1 MNKKFNE
8 KSRNLILKKLSN
20 LVLKKSCDLI
30 LKKPSNLM
38 VKGFLCGV
46 CIFATPA
53 FAMQNKNSN
62 ATLANKQTLTG
73 ITDRVIVKY
82 KNTSQF
88 SSPTANANNTVNLM
102 SQRMGLQVQYLRTT
116 ASGAQVMRFEQ
127 KQTQA
132 QLEETIS
139 ELMSD
144 PNVEYAE
151 PDLMMRPMSTPN
163 DPRYSEQWHYYE
175 PTGGLN
181 LPTAWDTT
189 QGQGAVVAV
198 IDTGYRPH
206 ADLSAN
212 ILPGYDMIS
221 DTTVS
226 QDGDGR
232 DSNAIDNG
240 DWSLAGECDSRDP
253 DRESSWHG
261 THVAGTIAALSDNS
275 IGVAGVAYK
284 AKIVPVRALG
294 RCGGFT
300 SDIADGMIW
309 AAGGTVSGIPTNP
322 NPAKVLNLSLGGGGA
337 CSTTQQ
343 NAINTARSLGATI
356 VVAAGNE
363 SANASNSSPANC
375 TGVVTVAAT
384 GRSGGRA
391 SYSNFGSIVDVAG
404 PGGDRGAL
412 ILSTYNSGQRSPGND
427 SYDFL
432 AGTSMATPH
441 VAGVAALLYSLK
453 PTITPDE
460 VEDILKKTARAFPAT
475 CSGCGAGI
483 VDAAKAIAALSVVVP
498 PPSTEL
504 VVKNISS
511 SRSQWK
517 RYTYVV
523 PSGVTKLTVNIS
535 GGTGDA
541 DLYVRLGTAP
551 TTSTY
556 QCRPYLNGNAET
568 CTINNPTAGT
578 WHFGLY
584 GYSAFSGVTLKAS
597 Y

>member
-1 MNKKFNE
+1 MNKKFLE
-8 KSRNLILKKLSN
+8 KSRKAVVNG
-20 LVLKKSCDLI
+20 LVF
-30 LKKPSNLM
+30 
-38 VKGFLCGV
+38 GA
-46 CIFATPA
+46 CIFTTST
-53 FAMQNKNSN
+53 FAMQNKN
-62 ATLANKQTLTG
+62 ATTAQASKQSLSG

-82 KNTSQF
+82 KNNTQL
-88 SSPTANANNTVNLM
+88 SSPTAKANNTVNIM
-102 SQRMGLQVQYLRTT
+102 SQRMGMQVTYLRST
-116 ASGAQVMRFEQ
+116 AAGAQIMRFEQ

-132 QLEETIS
+132 QLDQTIS
-139 ELMSD
+139 ELMAD

-151 PDLMMRPMSTPN
+151 PDLMMHAMSTPN
-163 DPRYSEQWHYYE
+163 DPRYGEQWHYYE
-175 PTGGLN
+175 TAGGLN

-206 ADLSAN
+206 NDLAAN

-221 DTTVS
+221 DATVA
-226 QDGDGR
+226 QDGNGR
-232 DSNAIDNG
+232 DSNAMDNG
-240 DWSLAGECDSRDP
+240 DWSVAGECDPRDP

-261 THVAGTIAALSDNS
+261 THVSGTIAALSDNG

-309 AAGGTVSGIPTNP
+309 AAGGTVAGIPNNP

-337 CSTTQQ
+337 CTQTQQ
-343 NAINTARSLGATI
+343 NAVNTARSLGATV

-375 TGVVTVAAT
+375 AGVVTVAAT
-384 GRSGGRA
+384 NRSGGRA
-391 SYSNFGSIVDVAG
+391 SYSNFGSLVDVAA

-412 ILSTYNSGQRSPGND
+412 ILSTYNDGLRNPGGD

-453 PTITPDE
+453 PNITPDQ
-460 VEDILKKTARAFPAT
+460 VESILKSTARTFPAT
-475 CSGCGAGI
+475 CSGCGSGI
-483 VDAAKAIAALSVVVP
+483 VDAAKAVAALSIVVP
-498 PPSTEL
+498 PPGREL
-504 VVKNISS
+504 VVNNISGP
-511 SRSQWK
+511 RSQWK
-517 RYTYVV
+517 RYTLDV
-523 PSGVTKLTVNIS
+523 PSGTTKLTVTIS

-551 TTSTY
+551 TTTTY

-568 CTINNPTAGT
+568 CTINNPSAGT

-584 GYSAFSGVTLKAS
+584 GFAAFSGVNLKAI

>member
-1 MNKKFNE
+1 MNKKFKE
-8 KSRNLILKKLSN
+8 KSHNLLLKNSQ
-20 LVLKKSCDLI
+20 DFI
-30 LKKPSNLM
+30 I
-38 VKGFLCGV
+38 KGFLCGV

-53 FAMQNKNSN
+53 FAMQNKNFN
-62 ATLANKQTLTG
+62 AALANKQTLAG

-82 KNTSQF
+82 KNTNQF
-88 SSPTANANNTVNLM
+88 SSPTANVNNTMSIM
-102 SQRMGLQVQYLRTT
+102 SQRMGMQVQYLRTT
-116 ASGAQVMRFEQ
+116 AGGAQVMRFEQ

-132 QLEETIS
+132 QLDKTIS

-151 PDLMMRPMSTPN
+151 PDLMMHPMSTPN

-175 PTGGLN
+175 AVGGLN
-181 LPTAWDTT
+181 LPTAWDST
-189 QGQGAVVAV
+189 QGQGVVVAV

-206 ADLSAN
+206 ADLTGN

-221 DTTVS
+221 DANVA
-226 QDGDGR
+226 QDGNGR
-232 DSNAIDNG
+232 DSNAMDNG
-240 DWSLAGECDSRDP
+240 DWSLAGECDPRDP

-275 IGVAGVAYK
+275 LGVAGVAYK
-284 AKIVPVRALG
+284 AKVVPVRVLG

-309 AAGGTVSGIPTNP
+309 AAGGTVSGVPNNP
-322 NPAKVLNLSLGGGGA
+322 SPAKVLNLSLGGGGA

-343 NAINTARSLGATI
+343 NAINTARSLGATV
-356 VVAAGNE
+356 VVAAGN
-363 SANASNSSPANC
+363 SNTNASSASPANC
-375 TGVVTVAAT
+375 AGVVTVAAT
-384 GRSGGRA
+384 GRTGGRA
-391 SYSNFGSIVDVAG
+391 SYSNFGTIVDVAA

-412 ILSTYNSGQRSPGND
+412 ILSTYNSGQRDPGSD

-453 PTITPDE
+453 PSITPDQ
-460 VEDILKKTARAFPAT
+460 VEDILKTTARAFPAT
-475 CSGCGAGI
+475 CSGCGSGI
-483 VDAAKAIAALSVVVP
+483 VDAAKAVAALSIVVP
-498 PPSTEL
+498 PPGTEL
-504 VVKNISS
+504 VVNNIAGP
-511 SRSQWK
+511 RSQWK

-523 PSGVTKLTVNIS
+523 PSGATKLTVNIS

-541 DLYVRLGTAP
+541 DLYVRLGSAP

-568 CTINNPTAGT
+568 CTINNPAAGT

-584 GYSAFSGVTLKAS
+584 GYAAFSGVTLKAS

>member
-1 MNKKFNE
+1 MFSMNKKFKE
-8 KSRNLILKKLSN
+8 KSRNLILKKPH
-20 LVLKKSCDLI
+20 DLI
-30 LKKPSNLM
+30 I
-38 VKGFLCGV
+38 KGFLCGV
-46 CIFATPA
+46 CIFAAPS

-62 ATLANKQTLTG
+62 TTLASKQALTG

-88 SSPTANANNTVNLM
+88 SNPTANANNTVNMM
-102 SQRMGLQVQYLRTT
+102 SQRMGMQVQYLRTT

-132 QLEETIS
+132 QLDETIS

-151 PDLMMRPMSTPN
+151 PDLMMHPMSTPN

-181 LPTAWDTT
+181 LPTAWDST

-206 ADLSAN
+206 ADLTGN

-221 DTTVS
+221 DVTVA
-226 QDGDGR
+226 QDGNGR
-232 DSNAIDNG
+232 DSNAMDNG
-240 DWSLAGECDSRDP
+240 DWSLAGECDPRDP

-309 AAGGTVSGIPTNP
+309 AAGGTVAGIPTNT

-343 NAINTARSLGATI
+343 NAINTARSLGATV
-356 VVAAGNE
+356 VVAAGN
-363 SANASNSSPANC
+363 SNTNASSASPANC
-375 TGVVTVAAT
+375 AGVVAVAAT
-384 GRSGGRA
+384 NRAGGRA
-391 SYSNFGSIVDVAG
+391 SYSNFGAVVDVAG

-412 ILSTYNSGQRSPGND
+412 ILSTYNGGLRTPGAD

-453 PTITPDE
+453 PTITPNE
-460 VEDILKKTARAFPAT
+460 VENILKTTARAFPAT
-475 CSGCGAGI
+475 CSGCGSGI
-483 VDAAKAIAALSVVVP
+483 VDAAKAVAALSVVVP
-498 PPSTEL
+498 PTGNEL
-504 VVKNISS
+504 VVSNIAGP
-511 SRSQWK
+511 RSQWQ

-535 GGTGDA
+535 GGAGDA

-551 TTSTY
+551 TTTIY

-568 CTINNPTAGT
+568 CTINNPAAGT

-584 GYSAFSGVTLKAS
+584 GFAAFSGVTLKAS